1 MSSSSLLH
9 KASQFRAGN
18 IRFYGPEWANITQD
32 RYILDI
38 VHHGLKLNF
47 VSDPPGKNPFEYPR
61 STKETEIIDSEIHK
75 LIKKQVVSKTTAIE
89 GDYFSNLFTTPKKDG
104 SYRTILNLKHLNKEC
119 ETYHFKMETLK
130 QAIHLIRPGTY
141 LASIDIKDAFYSIP
155 IHRNHKRYL
164 KFVWKGIPYQF
175 NAMPNGYVDAM
186 RIFGKILK
194 PVFAYL
200 REQGYVSVIYV
211 DDTLLSGD
219 SYQECLENVQA
230 TLKLLQDLGFVIHPI
245 KSVLIPTQCITFLG
259 FIFDTINMSITL
271 TEEKKVKIRNMAK
284 HLLDTKEITIRM
296 LYKFLGNLT
305 ASFDGV
311 SQGQLHYRHIEFDRN
326 YSFKYCGGDMD
337 KKLNKYDVL
346 SSEAITEIRWWYDNI
361 MTSNAKIKSIPAIDY
376 IINTDASNEGWGASD
391 GTNPDINGRWF
402 LHEKENHI
410 NVLELTAIK
419 FAIEAYL
426 PLRESTLFSDN
437 TTAISYINKK
447 GGTKCMVLNDLAF
460 HIWQFCIN
468 YNAHLSAAHI
478 PGAHNL
484 LADIASRQ
492 FQDSAEWALP
502 QHVFQNIISRFGKP
516 DIDLFASRL
525 NHKLPCYASWKPDPE
540 SSIIDAMSV
549 SCSNRFIYMFL
560 PFSMMWPV
568 LTKIK

>member
-1 MSSSSLLH
+1 
-9 KASQFRAGN
+9 
-18 IRFYGPEWANITQD
+18 
-32 RYILDI
+32 
-38 VHHGLKLNF
+38 
-47 VSDPPGKNPFEYPR
+47 
-61 STKETEIIDSEIHK
+61 
-75 LIKKQVVSKTTAIE
+75 
-89 GDYFSNLFTTPKKDG
+89 
-104 SYRTILNLKHLNKEC
+104 
-119 ETYHFKMETLK
+119 
-130 QAIHLIRPGTY
+130 
-141 LASIDIKDAFYSIP
+141 
-155 IHRNHKRYL
+155 
-164 KFVWKGIPYQF
+164 
-175 NAMPNGYVDAM
+175 
-186 RIFGKILK
+186 
-194 PVFAYL
+194 
-200 REQGYVSVIYV
+200 
-211 DDTLLSGD
+211 
-219 SYQECLENVQA
+219 
-230 TLKLLQDLGFVIHPI
+230 
-245 KSVLIPTQCITFLG
+245 
-259 FIFDTINMSITL
+259 
-271 TEEKKVKIRNMAK
+271 
-284 HLLDTKEITIRM
+284 
-296 LYKFLGNLT
+296 
-305 ASFDGV
+305 
-311 SQGQLHYRHIEFDRN
+311 
-326 YSFKYCGGDMD
+326 MD

-426 PLRESTLFSDN
+426 PLRESTNHIRVFSDN

-502 QHVFQNIISRFGKP
+502 QHVLQNIISRFGKP

-549 SCSNRFIYMFL
+549 SWSNRFIYMFP

-568 LTKIK
+568 LTKMEEDQVDRAIIIMPRWSTQSWYPRIMKKVISPPFIIPSSVLHLPGTSKKHPLSPKLALLAVLCSWKDRTPFHSATQQNNLSKAP